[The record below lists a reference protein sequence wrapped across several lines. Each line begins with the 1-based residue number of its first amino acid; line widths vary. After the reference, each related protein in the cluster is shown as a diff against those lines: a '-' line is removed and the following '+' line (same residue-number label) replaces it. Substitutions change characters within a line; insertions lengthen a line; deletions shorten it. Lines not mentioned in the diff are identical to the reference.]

1 MPVLPKKKVGLIS
14 CSGEELSAGTLSRVA
29 TLKVL
34 EHLRPND
41 TVTLCLPLFL
51 AGDDKERAF
60 AKFYPTI
67 AIDGCDKRCAARAT
81 EKYSA
86 KPTVSIVIPE
96 FLAARD
102 LAAPKTRRQ
111 LDTSDE
117 RATDA
122 LAEEIARQVDEILG
136 VKREPVAELPI
147 VAECEAVTA
156 SCSCGSGIPVM
167 RLVIADK
174 SVEIVALPLIFE
186 QFRNDGRSPDNL
198 LDAVKVYNAIPAEV
212 EPAYREAI
220 LHAYAVFI
228 TPLKKQEARD
238 AFAKLPS

>member
-1 MPVLPKKKVGLIS
+1 MPVLPKKKIGLIS

-34 EHLRPND
+34 EQLRPND

-67 AIDGCDKRCAARAT
+67 AIDGCDKQCAARAT

-86 KPTVSIVIPE
+86 KPTASIVIPE
-96 FLAARD
+96 FIAARG
-102 LAAPKTRRQ
+102 LAAPTSRRQ
-111 LDTSDE
+111 MNMDGE
-117 RATDA
+117 RVADA
-122 LAEEIARQVDEILG
+122 LAEEIARRVDEILG
-136 VKREPVAELPI
+136 VKRETVSEQSAQVTESEPV
-147 VAECEAVTA
+147 VA

-174 SVEIVALPLIFE
+174 SVEIAALPLIFE
-186 QFRNDGRSPDNL
+186 QFRNDGRSPDDL

-220 LHAYAVFI
+220 LRAYAAFI
-228 TPLKKQEARD
+228 ASLEKQEA
-238 AFAKLPS
+238 